1 MKRKVRRGI
10 ISMVFL
16 LTGILLWATDT
27 KAETIKGELGEE
39 IYCSY
44 DTETKV
50 LQITGTGQMN
60 DYLDISVPWEQYKE
74 EVKEIQIQEGI
85 TNIGD
90 SIFTEMF
97 NVEKVDIP
105 DSVTEIGK
113 RAFWNCQSLKS
124 IDLPDQLQSIGDS
137 AFINCSTLTRVTLPE
152 HATELGKE
160 VFYSCDNLE
169 DITFPSQI
177 TEIPSKFL
185 NSCDNLKKIDIPK
198 HVTKI
203 GAYSFAGCSSLQEIK
218 IPDTVTEIGGEEG
231 GTFSGCGSLT
241 EIEIPEKVTVI
252 PKHTFSVCRKLS
264 KVVLPDGVE
273 KIGDFAF
280 QHCEELK
287 DFVLPANVKTIGMGI
302 FAHCANMT
310 EVVLSDENSNFQT
323 LNGVLYNKAGSSII
337 VYPPGKMDTSYEI
350 LSSVTDIGA
359 GAFYT
364 CGNLVNVTIP
374 EKVKTIGTM
383 AFYECNALREIDIP
397 DQVEEIGQN
406 AFDESRGMM
415 NISVSEG
422 NVNYASY
429 KGILYNKDRTE
440 LLFCP
445 DGYYGTVTVH
455 ENAKKIEDQAFAS
468 CQNITEVILP
478 EELTTIGDGAFKV
491 CAKLVTIN
499 IPSSVK
505 TIGEEAFCLC
515 TNLPEIRIPGS
526 VKEIGYGT
534 FSQCESLMDVTLE
547 KGVITIED
555 DVFSYCDS
563 LQSIVFPEGMNH
575 IGVHA
580 FYDCNHLSKAYFEGD
595 APEEVM
601 DYAFYNCADDFAIYY
616 RKEKK
621 GWTSPTWLGYPT
633 KIWEVEEE
641 EFPLQGECGE
651 DVYWFLDKETGV
663 LTISGNGY
671 WKARTPGDHYWRHY
685 YDAIKKVVVK
695 EGIEEIPDYAL
706 DGCVNLTEVVLPNG
720 LKRIDYQAFA
730 ALKLESITIP
740 KSVEY
745 IGERAF
751 CGDAHLTSV
760 YFPGKISEEIE
771 EDAFGE
777 VTATVYYSK
786 EDNTAT
792 EALRQNYGGNLTWK
806 PYTIRKKQTIK
817 ASSYTKTYG
826 SKAFSLG
833 AKTSGDGKLT
843 YTSGNKKIA
852 TVSSKGNVTIK
863 GYGSVTITIKA
874 AQTEHY
880 LAASK
885 KITIKVIPKKASI
898 KSVTSPGKKKIK
910 ITWSKNSTVT
920 GYQIYLSTRKDF
932 KKNVVSRSYGKST
945 GTKTLSGWKS
955 KTTYYIKIRSYKT
968 VGKTKCYGAWSS
980 IKSVKV
986 K

>member
-1 MKRKVRRGI
+1 M
-10 ISMVFL
+10 
-16 LTGILLWATDT
+16 
-27 KAETIKGELGEE
+27 
-39 IYCSY
+39 
-44 DTETKV
+44 
-50 LQITGTGQMN
+50 
-60 DYLDISVPWEQYKE
+60 
-74 EVKEIQIQEGI
+74 
-85 TNIGD
+85 
-90 SIFTEMF
+90 
-97 NVEKVDIP
+97 
-105 DSVTEIGK
+105 
-113 RAFWNCQSLKS
+113 
-124 IDLPDQLQSIGDS
+124 
-137 AFINCSTLTRVTLPE
+137 
-152 HATELGKE
+152 
-160 VFYSCDNLE
+160 
-169 DITFPSQI
+169 
-177 TEIPSKFL
+177 
-185 NSCDNLKKIDIPK
+185 
-198 HVTKI
+198 
-203 GAYSFAGCSSLQEIK
+203 
-218 IPDTVTEIGGEEG
+218 
-231 GTFSGCGSLT
+231 
-241 EIEIPEKVTVI
+241 
-252 PKHTFSVCRKLS
+252 
-264 KVVLPDGVE
+264 
-273 KIGDFAF
+273 
-280 QHCEELK
+280 
-287 DFVLPANVKTIGMGI
+287 
-302 FAHCANMT
+302 
-310 EVVLSDENSNFQT
+310 
-323 LNGVLYNKAGSSII
+323 
-337 VYPPGKMDTSYEI
+337 
-350 LSSVTDIGA
+350 
-359 GAFYT
+359 
-364 CGNLVNVTIP
+364 
-374 EKVKTIGTM
+374 
-383 AFYECNALREIDIP
+383 
-397 DQVEEIGQN
+397 
-406 AFDESRGMM
+406 
-415 NISVSEG
+415 
-422 NVNYASY
+422 
-429 KGILYNKDRTE
+429 
-440 LLFCP
+440 
-445 DGYYGTVTVH
+445 
-455 ENAKKIEDQAFAS
+455 
-468 CQNITEVILP
+468 
-478 EELTTIGDGAFKV
+478 
-491 CAKLVTIN
+491 
-499 IPSSVK
+499 
-505 TIGEEAFCLC
+505 
-515 TNLPEIRIPGS
+515 
-526 VKEIGYGT
+526 
-534 FSQCESLMDVTLE
+534 E
-547 KGVITIED
+547 KGVTTIED
-555 DVFSYCDS
+555 FVFSYCDS
-563 LQSIVFPEGMNH
+563 LQSIIFPEGMNH

-601 DYAFYNCADDFAIYY
+601 DYAFYNCADDFTIYY

-651 DVYWFLDKETGV
+651 DVYWSLDKETGV

-968 VGKTKCYGAWSS
+968 VGTTKYYGAWSS
-980 IKSVKV
+980 IKSVKG

>member
-113 RAFWNCQSLKS
+113 RAFWNCQSLKT

-137 AFINCSTLTRVTLPE
+137 AFVNCSTLTRVTLPE

-177 TEIPSKFL
+177 TEIPSEFL
-185 NSCDNLKKIDIPK
+185 KSCDNLKKIDIPK

-231 GTFSGCGSLT
+231 GTFSSCGSLT
-241 EIEIPEKVTVI
+241 EMEIPEKVTVI
-252 PKHTFSVCRKLS
+252 PQHTFSACHKLS

-287 DFVLPANVKTIGMGI
+287 DFVLPAN
-302 FAHCANMT
+302 
-310 EVVLSDENSNFQT
+310 
-323 LNGVLYNKAGSSII
+323 
-337 VYPPGKMDTSYEI
+337 
-350 LSSVTDIGA
+350 
-359 GAFYT
+359 
-364 CGNLVNVTIP
+364 
-374 EKVKTIGTM
+374 VKTIGTM

-491 CAKLVTIN
+491 CRKLVTIN

-534 FSQCESLMDVTLE
+534 FSQCESLIDVTLE
-547 KGVITIED
+547 KGVTTIED
-555 DVFSYCDS
+555 FVFSYCDS
-563 LQSIVFPEGMNH
+563 LQSIIFPEGMNH

-651 DVYWFLDKETGV
+651 DVYWSLDKETGV

-968 VGKTKCYGAWSS
+968 VGKTKYYGAWSS

>member
-1 MKRKVRRGI
+1 MKRKVRRVI
-10 ISMVFL
+10 INMVFL
-16 LTGILLWATDT
+16 FIGILLWATDT

-60 DYLDISVPWEQYKE
+60 DYLDISVPWEQYKQ

-90 SIFTEMF
+90 SIFNEMF

-137 AFINCSTLTRVTLPE
+137 AFVNCSTLTRVTLPE

-169 DITFPSQI
+169 DIAFPSQI

-185 NSCDNLKKIDIPK
+185 KNCDNLKKIDIPK

-287 DFVLPANVKTIGMGI
+287 DFVLPAN
-302 FAHCANMT
+302 
-310 EVVLSDENSNFQT
+310 
-323 LNGVLYNKAGSSII
+323 
-337 VYPPGKMDTSYEI
+337 
-350 LSSVTDIGA
+350 
-359 GAFYT
+359 
-364 CGNLVNVTIP
+364 
-374 EKVKTIGTM
+374 VKTIGTM

-547 KGVITIED
+547 KGVTTIED

-651 DVYWFLDKETGV
+651 DVYWSLDKETGV

-685 YDAIKKVVVK
+685 YDVIKKVVVK

-745 IGERAF
+745 IGECAF
-751 CGDAHLTSV
+751 WGDAHLTSV

-968 VGKTKCYGAWSS
+968 VGKTKYYGAWSS